1 MECVAELIKVLP
13 EIVGTICVTA
23 VIITWIKN
31 SWR

>member
-1 MECVAELIKVLP
+1 MDYLAELIKILP

-31 SWR
+31 S